1 MSPGYLN
8 VRGCLGSG
16 GDIGEVMVGT
26 LLWFIVDGFE
36 RGIMAGYCEG
46 VLTGATMSHDGSTGV
61 RGSDDED
68 MGRMRTTFELSH
80 PCSILGE

>member
-1 MSPGYLN
+1 
-8 VRGCLGSG
+8 
-16 GDIGEVMVGT
+16 
-26 LLWFIVDGFE
+26 
-36 RGIMAGYCEG
+36 MAGYCEG